1 MIDVAD
7 GREDA
12 TSVEAL
18 LVAHRRGRADV
29 ALAASSA
36 SERQRGNYF
45 LNNIAE
51 FDARRRELGFGELEL
66 LPTIVRNDVSFFGHS
81 LYAND
86 TMMAREN
93 LIYSVLAP
101 GSEVEWVSY
110 AEANGVDPSDQLS
123 AAHFRWRNKML
134 DAQAFWAH
142 EHARRDVFVTS
153 DARFR
158 KLNGHP
164 QFPGAS
170 VKDPPE
176 ALALIL

>member
-1 MIDVAD
+1 
-7 GREDA
+7 
-12 TSVEAL
+12 L
-18 LVAHRRGRADV
+18 LDAHRLGKANV

-86 TMMAREN
+86 AMMARED

-101 GSEVEWVSY
+101 GSEVDCVSY
-110 AEANGVDPSDQLS
+110 AEANGVDPSDQFC
-123 AAHFRWRNKML
+123 AAYFRWRNRML

-142 EHARRDVFVTS
+142 EYAGRDVFVTS
-153 DARFR
+153 DVRFR
-158 KLNGHP
+158 SLNGHP
-164 QFPGAS
+164 KFLGTRIMS
-170 VKDPPE
+170 PPE
-176 ALALIL
+176 ASTLVC